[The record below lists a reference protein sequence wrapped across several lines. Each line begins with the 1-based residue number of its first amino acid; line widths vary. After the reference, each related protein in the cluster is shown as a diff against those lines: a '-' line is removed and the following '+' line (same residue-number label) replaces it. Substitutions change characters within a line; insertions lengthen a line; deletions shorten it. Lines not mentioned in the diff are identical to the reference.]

1 MKKIAY
7 ILVMCLGVWCAGCSE
22 NGDDGYYDDFNRV
35 YFPVDSLNY
44 AFGDKPVEMAKY
56 TVKVPVQILGEPAR
70 ADMKVNVKVDLA
82 STTATAEA
90 YTAVPSEITIPKDS
104 IVGYVPVEII
114 RENVMDERDT
124 VFRVV
129 FQLEASPDFALGVK
143 EGLRATVTFSNY
155 LAEPEWW
162 VGLKDVFWGPYQ
174 KEKYQK
180 MMEIWGGPIT
190 LDDYVYKMVKLINVA
205 KEMYEYFQ
213 EHPEYGMEFP
223 PYIFWPYE

>member
-22 NGDDGYYDDFNRV
+22 NGDDGYYDDFYRV

-129 FQLEASPDFALGVK
+129 LQLEASPDFALGVK

-223 PYIFWPYE
+223 PYNFWPYE

>member
-22 NGDDGYYDDFNRV
+22 NGDDGYYDDFYRV

-129 FQLEASPDFALGVK
+129 LQLEASPDFALGVK

-162 VGLKDVFWGPYQ
+162 VGLKDVFLGTLP
-174 KEKYQK
+174 KG
-180 MMEIWGGPIT
+180 EISENEGNMGRPDHVGVISTKW
-190 LDDYVYKMVKLINVA
+190 
-205 KEMYEYFQ
+205 
-213 EHPEYGMEFP
+213 
-223 PYIFWPYE
+223 

>member
-22 NGDDGYYDDFNRV
+22 NGDDGYYDDFYRV

-129 FQLEASPDFALGVK
+129 LQLEASPDFRVGRK
-143 EGLRATVTFSNY
+143 RRSSSNS
-155 LAEPEWW
+155 
-162 VGLKDVFWGPYQ
+162 
-174 KEKYQK
+174 
-180 MMEIWGGPIT
+180 
-190 LDDYVYKMVKLINVA
+190 
-205 KEMYEYFQ
+205 YFQ
-213 EHPEYGMEFP
+213 
-223 PYIFWPYE
+223 

>member
-1 MKKIAY
+1 MKKILY
-7 ILVMCLGVWCAGCSE
+7 ILVICLGVWVSGCSE
-22 NGDDGYYDDFNRV
+22 NGDDGFYVNLYRV
-35 YFPVDSLNY
+35 YFPLDSLHY
-44 AFGDKPVEMAKY
+44 AFGDKPVEMTRY
-56 TVKVPVQILGEPAR
+56 TVKVPVQMLGEPAHT
-70 ADMKVNVKVDLA
+70 DMKVKVKVDLTA
-82 STTATAEA
+82 TTAMDDA
-90 YTAVPSEITIPKDS
+90 YTAIPSEITIPKDS

-129 FQLEASPDFALGVK
+129 LQLETSSDFQLGVK

-155 LAEPEWW
+155 LAEPVWW
-162 VGLKDVFWGPYQ
+162 VGLKDIFWGPYQ

-180 MMEIWGGPIT
+180 MIEIWGGPIT
-190 LDDYVYKMVKLINVA
+190 LDDYSYKMVKLINVA

>member
-22 NGDDGYYDDFNRV
+22 NGDDGYYDDFYRV

-129 FQLEASPDFALGVK
+129 LQLEASPDFALGVK

-190 LDDYVYKMVKLINVA
+190 LDDYFYKMVKLINVA

-223 PYIFWPYE
+223 PYIFWHYE

>member
-22 NGDDGYYDDFNRV
+22 NGDDGYYDDFYRV

-129 FQLEASPDFALGVK
+129 LQLEASPDFALGVK

-223 PYIFWPYE
+223 PYIFWPDE

>member
-22 NGDDGYYDDFNRV
+22 NGDDGYYDDFYRV

-129 FQLEASPDFALGVK
+129 LQLEASPDFALGVK

-190 LDDYVYKMVKLINVA
+190 LDDY
-205 KEMYEYFQ
+205 F
-213 EHPEYGMEFP
+213 
-223 PYIFWPYE
+223 